1 MKRSYIK
8 RAIWHLGGRKKQKG
22 GFSPILRALARPLLV
37 PPTSAVDGEVLKGLG
52 KQIFGGGR
60 GGRKRRF
67 RKRRQLVKRFSYT

>member
-8 RAIWHLGGRKKQKG
+8 RAIRHLGGRKKQKG

-52 KQIFGGGR
+52 KNNFGEEEGGG
-60 GGRKRRF
+60 GEVEKED
-67 RKRRQLVKRFSYT
+67 LEEEDNW